1 MGGEL
6 RLRKVDLRL
15 DPDRYPVDG
24 EKLDSPEKVVM
35 FAADITKSMKRFH
48 LALLAVSAKGNVLRV
63 ILTTKHTISAQGP
76 GLAAVLRET
85 LLSNCVGIIVVEK
98 DKTNELNIRD
108 EIFAEKLIFSF
119 KECSVDVLDYI
130 KVGADESYAS
140 MMEKGTDL
148 ARLYINGR
156 EYMPDRIK
164 EFHYRDNK
172 IPDNYLKLTD
182 EGTILFDR
190 DIVHVTDAI
199 DAVIEDLKYK
209 NREHLYVLGIKD
221 GKPLSYS
228 VISVGTINSSMACP
242 GDILRCLAMQGADS
256 FIMIHNHPS
265 SCTDPSSQD
274 EEMTKRVLNGARLT
288 GIKLIDHMIVGG
300 ITGKYYSYAE
310 EGDLSFGFKK
320 WSETA
325 RETKD
330 KKLINWFSAC
340 QYGSVKLGLLL
351 NPIVDRNVV
360 ERLAADE
367 NEIVSKRAKERM
379 MEISEKAGGIK
390 GQIEIIRQENNVAEN
405 DRIYSYGK
413 VFKK

>member
-1 MGGEL
+1 MGREL

-24 EKLDSPEKVVM
+24 EKLDSPEKVVKY
-35 FAADITKSMKRFH
+35 AGDITKSMKRFH

-76 GLAAVLRET
+76 GLATVLRET

-98 DKTNELNIRD
+98 DNSSEINIRD
-108 EIFAEKLIFSF
+108 EIFAEKLVFSF
-119 KECSVDVLDYI
+119 RECSLDVIDYI
-130 KVGADESYAS
+130 KTDSDGFYSS
-140 MMEKGTDL
+140 MMDKGKDL
-148 ARLYINGR
+148 ARLYINSR

-182 EGTILFDR
+182 EGTIPFAR
-190 DIVHVTDAI
+190 DIIHVTDAI

-221 GKPLSYS
+221 GKPLGYS
-228 VISVGTINSSMACP
+228 VISVGTVNSSMACP

-330 KKLINWFSAC
+330 KKLINWFSTC

-351 NPIVDRNVV
+351 NPAVDGNVV

-413 VFKK
+413 VLKK